1 MDANVMYNNVIGGYP
16 QYAGYNPGFYYQPQA
31 YPQNMRVPQNQNALT
46 PEEIQR
52 LRNSNPNN
60 NALNLS
66 IEQDEMLRAI
76 CTHKDNGRDMVQL
89 VQDGSGD
96 VYCPICGERWNPAT
110 MSKDEVKAA
119 IDTIIAQMQN
129 AKWTGEYPQNV
140 AREYFAMIPLLK
152 KFPDLFEYGAKNFE
166 KYLNQRGFYNAADA
180 NIYAQYNS
188 MFGPGMGYGQP
199 MYQGMG
205 MYGQQ
210 PMGQPQGYYQQ
221 QPTPAAPAMPADP
234 NTNPMQAPYG
244 APYYN
249 PQFGNQA
256 NIMMQGTYYQQPYQ
270 PPMAPQ
276 PAMPQQGQQPP
287 YNPVYGT
294 APQGQPQQNA
304 QQAPAHQAQPQ
315 QTQTTTTKV
324 DL

>member
-1 MDANVMYNNVIGGYP
+1 MVEPSPILDPCDQVAYLRDEKGVTFDLISESDAAVYLSTSSY
-16 QYAGYNPGFYYQPQA
+16 FYKTKA
-31 YPQNMRVPQNQNALT
+31 Y
-46 PEEIQR
+46 
-52 LRNSNPNN
+52 
-60 NALNLS
+60 
-66 IEQDEMLRAI
+66 
-76 CTHKDNGRDMVQL
+76 
-89 VQDGSGD
+89 
-96 VYCPICGERWNPAT
+96 
-110 MSKDEVKAA
+110 
-119 IDTIIAQMQN
+119 
-129 AKWTGEYPQNV
+129 
-140 AREYFAMIPLLK
+140 
-152 KFPDLFEYGAKNFE
+152 AKNFE

-221 QPTPAAPAMPADP
+221 QPAPAAPAMPADP

-304 QQAPAHQAQPQ
+304 QQAPAQQAQPQ